1 MIVLRKLSKGSGIS
15 TNIVLAGTLYGD
27 MDSSN
32 KTFSTEYNYKQGKI
46 IVNYNG
52 QELVSP
58 EDFYETGTNEIT
70 LIYIAPLALD
80 VLSATYE
87 REV

>member
-1 MIVLRKLSKGSGIS
+1 MIVLRKLSSGSGTS
-15 TNIVLAGTLYGD
+15 TNIVLSGVLFGD
-27 MDSSN
+27 MNDSN
-32 KTFSTEYNYKQGKI
+32 KIFYTEYNYKPGKV

-58 EDFYETGTNEIT
+58 EDFYETGSNEIT

-80 VLSATYE
+80 VLTATYE
-87 REV
+87 RNV

>member
-1 MIVLRKLSKGSGIS
+1 MIVLRKLSRGSGVS
-15 TNIVLAGTLYGD
+15 TNIVLAGTLFGEMND
-27 MDSSN
+27 FN
-32 KTFSTEYNYKQGKI
+32 KVFNTEYNYKPGKI
-46 IVNYNG
+46 MVNYNG

-70 LIYIAPLALD
+70 LIYIAPLELD
-80 VLSATYE
+80 VLTATYE

>member
-1 MIVLRKLSKGSGIS
+1 M
-15 TNIVLAGTLYGD
+15 
-27 MDSSN
+27 
-32 KTFSTEYNYKQGKI
+32 
-46 IVNYNG
+46 VNYNG

-70 LIYIAPLALD
+70 LIYIAPLELD
-80 VLSATYE
+80 VLTATYE